1 MSDPR
6 RIGVFGGT
14 FDPIHN
20 THIAIARAAREQAN
34 LDLVLF
40 VVSANPPHKRGATL
54 APPEDRLALVRAALA
69 GEAGMEASRIEL
81 DRSGPSYTA
90 DTLAELQARY
100 PSASLYLIIGMD
112 SLIDLPK
119 WKSPERIL
127 GLAHLLVVPRPGRR
141 QVPASLA
148 GRYSMLAFEEAEDS
162 STEVRSR
169 IAAGEPCDDLLPRA
183 VIDLIQERG
192 LYRECITHTARG

>member
-1 MSDPR
+1 MSEPR

-20 THIAIARAAREQAN
+20 THLAIARAARDQAN

-40 VVSANPPHKRGATL
+40 VVSADPPHKRGAML
-54 APPEDRLALVRAALA
+54 APPEDRLALVRVALRN
-69 GEAGMEASRIEL
+69 EASMEASRIEL

-90 DTLAELQARY
+90 DTLEEVQAQY
-100 PSASLYLIIGMD
+100 PKASLYLIIGMD

-119 WKSPERIL
+119 WRTPERIL
-127 GLAHLLVVPRPGRR
+127 KLAHLLVVPRSGRR
-141 QVPASLA
+141 EVPASLA
-148 GRYSMLAFEEAEDS
+148 GRYLMLAFEETEDS
-162 STEVRSR
+162 STEVRRR

-192 LYRECITHTARG
+192 LYRECFTHTARQ